1 MGKRSRRRVV
11 DVPGSV
17 AAVWQ
22 TARVRVDDETWAEFR
37 RLLGERSVAEA
48 LGSHVEREVAR
59 WQRERASQAELSERE
74 VLEALERVEA
84 AKATLEALTVR
95 LERRL
100 PVRRLDE
107 GSGSRLVR
115 GYSPGLH
122 NDT

>member
-1 MGKRSRRRVV
+1 MGKRSRRRVA
-11 DVPGSV
+11 DVPGRV

-22 TARVRVDDETWAEFR
+22 TARVRVDDETWAQYR

-59 WQRERASQAELSERE
+59 SELERASQADLNERE

-84 AKATLEALTVR
+84 AAATLEALAAR

-100 PVRRLDE
+100 RVVR
-107 GSGSRLVR
+107 
-115 GYSPGLH
+115 PG
-122 NDT
+122 

>member
-11 DVPGSV
+11 EVPGRV

-48 LGSHVEREVAR
+48 LGSHVEREIAE
-59 WQRERASQAELSERE
+59 WQRGRASHAELSERE

-84 AKATLEALTVR
+84 AKATLVSAITQR
-95 LERRL
+95 
-100 PVRRLDE
+100 
-107 GSGSRLVR
+107 
-115 GYSPGLH
+115 SPLLI
-122 NDT
+122 TEIPRAV